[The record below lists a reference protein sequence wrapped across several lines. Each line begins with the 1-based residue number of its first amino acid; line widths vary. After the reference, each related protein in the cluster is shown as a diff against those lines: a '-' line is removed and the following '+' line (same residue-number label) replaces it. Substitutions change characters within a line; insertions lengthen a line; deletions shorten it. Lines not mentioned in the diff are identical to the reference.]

1 MPTPQNI
8 PLSPLISFVVTTY
21 NLSADMLMECLNS
34 IFSLSL
40 SREEREIILIDDGS
54 DLSPLDEMT
63 DVRDEL
69 IYLRQPNQGLS
80 VARNMGLRC
89 ASGKYVQFI
98 DGDDYLIQA
107 PYEHCLD
114 IIRYREADMV
124 LFYETQKK
132 QSEVSFFY
140 DGPVS
145 GVAYM
150 HQNNLRAS
158 ACGYIFRRAILGSLR
173 FTPGILHEDEEFTPQ
188 LMLRAEKIYT
198 TKAEAY
204 FYRKRENSIMERQDN
219 RHTAKRLNDMI
230 GIILHLKDLAEVA
243 PEIDRVA
250 LGRRI
255 AQLSMDYLYNTI
267 RLTRSHK
274 HLMEA
279 IETLRKHGLFPLPD
293 KRYTKRY
300 FTFRRLVGNA
310 LGRRILI
317 ATIR

>member
-188 LMLRAEKIYT
+188 LMLRAEKVYT

-310 LGRRILI
+310 LGRRILL

>member
-40 SREEREIILIDDGS
+40 SREEREIILVDDGS

-188 LMLRAEKIYT
+188 LMLRAEKVYT

>member
-40 SREEREIILIDDGS
+40 SREEREIILVDDGS

-243 PEIDRVA
+243 PEDRKSV
-250 LGRRI
+250 
-255 AQLSMDYLYNTI
+255 
-267 RLTRSHK
+267 
-274 HLMEA
+274 
-279 IETLRKHGLFPLPD
+279 
-293 KRYTKRY
+293 
-300 FTFRRLVGNA
+300 V
-310 LGRRILI
+310 
-317 ATIR
+317 

>member
-21 NLSADMLMECLNS
+21 NLSPDMLMECLNS

-188 LMLRAEKIYT
+188 LMLRAEKVYT

-310 LGRRILI
+310 LGRRILL

>member
-310 LGRRILI
+310 LGRRILL

>member
-40 SREEREIILIDDGS
+40 SREEREIILVDDGS

-173 FTPGILHEDEEFTPQ
+173 FTPGILHEDEE
-188 LMLRAEKIYT
+188 
-198 TKAEAY
+198 
-204 FYRKRENSIMERQDN
+204 
-219 RHTAKRLNDMI
+219 
-230 GIILHLKDLAEVA
+230 
-243 PEIDRVA
+243 
-250 LGRRI
+250 
-255 AQLSMDYLYNTI
+255 
-267 RLTRSHK
+267 
-274 HLMEA
+274 
-279 IETLRKHGLFPLPD
+279 
-293 KRYTKRY
+293 
-300 FTFRRLVGNA
+300 
-310 LGRRILI
+310 
-317 ATIR
+317 

>member
-40 SREEREIILIDDGS
+40 SREEREIILVDDGS

-188 LMLRAEKIYT
+188 LMLRAEKVYT

-310 LGRRILI
+310 LGRRILL

>member
-40 SREEREIILIDDGS
+40 SREEREIILVDDGS

-310 LGRRILI
+310 LGRSILI

>member
-1 MPTPQNI
+1 
-8 PLSPLISFVVTTY
+8 
-21 NLSADMLMECLNS
+21 
-34 IFSLSL
+34 
-40 SREEREIILIDDGS
+40 
-54 DLSPLDEMT
+54 
-63 DVRDEL
+63 
-69 IYLRQPNQGLS
+69 
-80 VARNMGLRC
+80 
-89 ASGKYVQFI
+89 
-98 DGDDYLIQA
+98 
-107 PYEHCLD
+107 
-114 IIRYREADMV
+114 
-124 LFYETQKK
+124 
-132 QSEVSFFY
+132 
-140 DGPVS
+140 
-145 GVAYM
+145 
-150 HQNNLRAS
+150 
-158 ACGYIFRRAILGSLR
+158 
-173 FTPGILHEDEEFTPQ
+173 
-188 LMLRAEKIYT
+188 
-198 TKAEAY
+198 
-204 FYRKRENSIMERQDN
+204 MERQDN

>member
-40 SREEREIILIDDGS
+40 SREEREIILVDDGS